1 MPSKTPFYKW
11 AGAYIAAGAL
21 AGGYGLYSLLSYDL
35 MPPFLQGRQTWFVDM
50 YDGEF
55 VRAYEQPMSALPEGV
70 VSQNRYAA
78 NFDRTTDAGK
88 SLTNPYVGPG
98 VDMDAVIDQ
107 GEWNFQTYC
116 APCHNTNAMGGGAV
130 NDMSDGKK
138 RFPVPAPALAGDA
151 SIINAAGYS
160 QGYVY
165 LTIRN
170 GAAIM
175 KGYSWAMTD
184 EEMWS
189 VTEYLK
195 TLDGVN
201 YGAPPAPEAADEAAM
216 EG

>member
-11 AGAYIAAGAL
+11 AGAYIAAGTMV
-21 AGGYGLYSLLSYDL
+21 GGYGLYALAQYDI
-35 MPPFLQGRQTWFVDM
+35 MPSFLQGRQTWFVDM
-50 YDGEF
+50 YDGWF
-55 VRAYEQPMSALPEGV
+55 VRAYEQPMSPLSEGV
-70 VSQNRYAA
+70 VSRNRYAA
-78 NFDRTTDAGK
+78 NFDRTTDQGK
-88 SLTNPYVGPG
+88 ALSNPYVGEG
-98 VDMDAVIDQ
+98 VDLDMVIDQ
-107 GEWNFQTYC
+107 GEWNYQTYC
-116 APCHNTNAMGGGAV
+116 SPCHNTNAKGGGAV

-151 SIINAAGYS
+151 SIINAAGYT

-170 GAAIM
+170 GAAVM

-201 YGAPPAPEAADEAAM
+201 YGAPPEPEAADEAAM